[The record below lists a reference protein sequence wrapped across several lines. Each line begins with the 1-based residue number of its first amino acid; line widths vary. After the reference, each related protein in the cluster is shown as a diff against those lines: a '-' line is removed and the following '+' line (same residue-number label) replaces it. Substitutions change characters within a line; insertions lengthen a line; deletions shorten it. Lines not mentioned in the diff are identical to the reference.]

1 MICIYKVYLINGYTL
16 YILCIGVCAMQ
27 TVVQKW
33 GNSLGIR
40 IPAVFTREFNLKNG
54 SSVEIIEE
62 EGKLVIVP
70 KKQSLDELLSLV
82 TKDNIHSS
90 VDTGISVGKEEW

>member
-1 MICIYKVYLINGYTL
+1 
-16 YILCIGVCAMQ
+16 MQ

-40 IPAVFTREFNLKNG
+40 IPAIYAREFELKNG
-54 SSVEIIEE
+54 SAVDIIEDQ
-62 EGKLVIVP
+62 GRLVIVP
-70 KKQSLDELLSLV
+70 QKHSLDDLLSLV
-82 TKDNIHSS
+82 TKENMHSS

>member
-1 MICIYKVYLINGYTL
+1 
-16 YILCIGVCAMQ
+16 MQ

-54 SSVEIIEE
+54 SSVEIIED

-70 KKQSLDELLSLV
+70 KKQTLDDLLSLV

-90 VDTGISVGKEEW
+90 VKTGNSVGKEEW

>member
-1 MICIYKVYLINGYTL
+1 
-16 YILCIGVCAMQ
+16 MQ

-40 IPAVFTREFNLKNG
+40 IPAIYAREFELKNG
-54 SSVEIIEE
+54 SAVDIIEDQ
-62 EGKLVIVP
+62 GKLVIVP
-70 KKQSLDELLSLV
+70 QKHSLDDLLSLV
-82 TKDNIHSS
+82 TKENMHSS

>member
-1 MICIYKVYLINGYTL
+1 
-16 YILCIGVCAMQ
+16 MQ

-40 IPAVFTREFNLKNG
+40 IPAVFAREFELKNG
-54 SSVEIIEE
+54 SSVEILEE
-62 EGKLVIVP
+62 QGKLVIVP
-70 KKQSLDELLSLV
+70 QKRSLEDLLSLV

-90 VDTGISVGKEEW
+90 IDTGFSMGKEEW

>member
-1 MICIYKVYLINGYTL
+1 
-16 YILCIGVCAMQ
+16 MQ

-90 VDTGISVGKEEW
+90 VDTGSSVGKEEW